1 MNPPWEVLSTRRVH
15 DGRPFVEVAC
25 ETVRL
30 PDGRVVEDYHRVV
43 LPDYA
48 VGVPILEDG
57 RILTQWQYKHGAGC
71 VSLTFPAGHIEA
83 GEAPEAAIRRELLEE
98 TGHAAAGA
106 IGFGGY
112 VVSGNQGCG
121 RAHLFALTG
130 CRKVAEPDHDD
141 LEEWTL
147 RPMHAGEV
155 EGAIRDGKLA
165 ILPHL
170 AVWAVTRARLGL

>member
-1 MNPPWEVLSTRRVH
+1 MAAAWEVLGVRRVH
-15 DGRPFVEVAC
+15 DGRPFVAVECA
-25 ETVRL
+25 TVRL
-30 PDGRVVEDYHRVV
+30 PDGRVIGDYHRVI

-48 VGVPILEDG
+48 VGVPILTDG

-71 VSLTFPAGHIEA
+71 VSLTFPAGHIEP
-83 GEAPEAAIRRELLEE
+83 GETPEAAMRRELLEE
-98 TGHAAAGA
+98 TGHAAQEV
-106 IGFGGY
+106 IGFGGF

-121 RAHLFALTG
+121 RAHLFALQG

-141 LEEWTL
+141 LEEWEV
-147 RPMHAGEV
+147 RPMHPAEV
-155 EGAIRDGKLA
+155 EGAIRDGQLA

>member
-83 GEAPEAAIRRELLEE
+83 GEAPEAAIRREVLEE

-106 IGFGGY
+106 IGFGG
-112 VVSGNQGCG
+112 
-121 RAHLFALTG
+121 
-130 CRKVAEPDHDD
+130 
-141 LEEWTL
+141 
-147 RPMHAGEV
+147 
-155 EGAIRDGKLA
+155 
-165 ILPHL
+165 
-170 AVWAVTRARLGL
+170 